1 MTMRTPDYSGNKRK
15 SSRAMEYTHVNHR
28 PGHGS
33 IFHMGLMLIDGIGL
47 AMIAVCTVFEGKRSY

>member
-1 MTMRTPDYSGNKRK
+1 MMNAVRTPDYASKRK
-15 SSRAMEYTHVNHR
+15 SSRGVEYAHVNHR

-47 AMIAVCTVFEGKRSY
+47 AMIAVCTVFEGA